1 MAGLTYDAGAL
12 IAAERGDR
20 KLWTLHR
27 RALERELS
35 PVVPAAVLAQVW
47 RGGPQPSLSRFLRG
61 CVIDGLDESAA
72 RMCGVVL
79 AASETAD
86 VVDASVVVGAAHR
99 GDAIVTGDSGDLERL
114 AAGIG
119 ADLTFVSL

>member
-27 RALERELS
+27 RALERET
-35 PVVPAAVLAQVW
+35 PPTVPAAVLAQVW
-47 RGGPQPSLSRFLRG
+47 RGGPQANLSRLLRG
-61 CVIDGLDESAA
+61 CVVDDLDEAFA
-72 RMCGVVL
+72 RMCGVAL
-79 AASETAD
+79 AVSSTAD
-86 VVDASVVVGAAHR
+86 VIDATVVVGAARR
-99 GDAIVTGDSGDLERL
+99 GDAVVTSDLGDLERL

-119 ADLTFVSL
+119 ADLVFVTA